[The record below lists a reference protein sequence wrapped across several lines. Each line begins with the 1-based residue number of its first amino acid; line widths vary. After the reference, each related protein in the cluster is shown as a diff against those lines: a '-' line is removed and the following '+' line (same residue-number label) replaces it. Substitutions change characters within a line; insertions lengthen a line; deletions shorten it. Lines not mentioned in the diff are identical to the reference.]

1 MQRIIYALSVILILA
16 SCNTGRRASISDIYS
31 SKNKRVAV
39 HATKKN
45 DHARQINKVN
55 ENKTYTNDKNIGN
68 NDASARNAIIND
80 AMSYV
85 GVRYLPGGRKP
96 ETGFDCSGFTSFVF
110 NRNNIPLHGPSDKQA
125 NLGKQKAKS
134 DLSPGDLVFFGDK
147 HRISHVAIVVK
158 NDIEKLEVVHATTSA
173 GVKKDEINLSKYWKQ
188 RFLFGTD
195 IITGHVENNSPLTI
209 KQP

>member
-1 MQRIIYALSVILILA
+1 MQRIIYALSVMVILA

-45 DHARQINKVN
+45 GLARQTDKAT
-55 ENKTYTNDKNIGN
+55 ENKTYTHDKNAGN
-68 NDASARNAIIND
+68 NGASTRNAIIND
-80 AMSYV
+80 AMAYV
-85 GVRYLPGGRKP
+85 GVRYLPGGKKP

-125 NLGKQKAKS
+125 NLGTQKTKK
-134 DLSPGDLVFFGDK
+134 DLVPGDLVFFGDK
-147 HRISHVAIVVK
+147 HRISHVAIVVR

-173 GVKKDEINLSKYWKQ
+173 GVKKDEINLSKYWNQ
-188 RFLFGTD
+188 RFLFGSD
-195 IITGHVENNSPLTI
+195 IISGHLESNSSLTI